1 MSSSNYFDHT
11 CSQQGILSS
20 WHFKVAIFLTPYC
33 LFWQYHLILWSPT
46 LYSVS
51 AHKFFS
57 FVYIFWSVSSWPCWI
72 KMVFM
77 PFFRAFK
84 VSWSWIFYPSVCAFH
99 YTSTI
104 ARGEQKLN
112 TCVINNRFD
121 MKKVKG
127 TDRPDV
133 CFLLFTVNIYRTII
147 GRIMPV
153 NPL

>member
-1 MSSSNYFDHT
+1 MDKASSSNYSDCFMFIDCDLFGKRLT
-11 CSQQGILSS
+11 QI
-20 WHFKVAIFLTPYC
+20 IFL
-33 LFWQYHLILWSPT
+33 HVKIS
-46 LYSVS
+46 
-51 AHKFFS
+51 
-57 FVYIFWSVSSWPCWI
+57 SVSSWPCWI

-133 CFLLFTVNIYRTII
+133 CFLLKVIIHKSCCEVSLIELDTIEF
-147 GRIMPV
+147 V
-153 NPL
+153 FV